1 MGLRSCCCLLPFCLK
16 YGTSLLGIV
25 ELFTRNYLKKQ
36 IKKMSAFD
44 SGATIY
50 FCLEDL
56 SDSSP
61 QKLLKIFMCL
71 DPSWL
76 VLHGCKIKSFTD
88 TYIHI

>member
-1 MGLRSCCCLLPFCLK
+1 M
-16 YGTSLLGIV
+16 
-25 ELFTRNYLKKQ
+25 KKQ
-36 IKKMSAFD
+36 IKKMSTFD
-44 SGATIY
+44 PSATIY

-76 VLHGCKIKSFTD
+76 ELHGHKISTFTD
-88 TYIHI
+88 TYVHERFTVHAGICCFL

>member
-1 MGLRSCCCLLPFCLK
+1 M
-16 YGTSLLGIV
+16 
-25 ELFTRNYLKKQ
+25 KKQ

-44 SGATIY
+44 LGATIY

-56 SDSSP
+56 SDVSP
-61 QKLLKIFMCL
+61 QKLLKIFMFL

-76 VLHGCKIKSFTD
+76 ELHGSKINTFTD